1 MSCSCQPA
9 RLTADVL
16 RCPRSIAIYDELPDG
31 KMKVIE
37 IVSQSD
43 VLRALLR
50 DKDAFGTFPA
60 VHTVEEL
67 FGRKEVL
74 TVPSDMPAMAAFAL
88 MRNLDISGVP
98 VVDSVSGHMVANL
111 SVSDLRCLRTPDDFD
126 LLGLEAIRF
135 AHARWESEAS
145 LEGLAQA
152 GAQPPTPGAAGPA
165 QQERS
170 KRPAVVTVPLD
181 ASLLHVMECLVRFRV
196 HRVYVEEKARP
207 VSVVTITDV
216 LRLFSVDPNHDR
228 EGLLSF

>member
-1 MSCSCQPA
+1 
-9 RLTADVL
+9 
-16 RCPRSIAIYDELPDG
+16 
-31 KMKVIE
+31 MKVVE

-50 DKDAFGTFPA
+50 DKDALGTFPA

-67 FGRKEVL
+67 FGRKDVL
-74 TVPSDMPAMAAFAL
+74 TVPSDMPAIAVRLVVPREYRSILCLTASLQAFAL

-126 LLGLEAIRF
+126 LLGMEAIRF
-135 AHARWESEAS
+135 AHARWESEAN

-152 GAQPPTPGAAGPA
+152 GAQPPTPGAAVPA

-170 KRPAVVTVPLD
+170 KRPAVVTVAMD

-216 LRLFSVDPNHDR
+216 LRLFAVDPNDDR